1 MYILRVEYKISDCIF
16 LIKNIIISMQF
27 QQINIVRK
35 YCRVFHFLHHYCVR
49 GTCRFLR
56 DIQHK
61 IHGKP
66 FNLL

>member
-35 YCRVFHFLHHYCVR
+35 YCSFSFSTSLLRQRYMPVFARYSA
-49 GTCRFLR
+49 
-56 DIQHK
+56 QN
-61 IHGKP
+61 P
-66 FNLL
+66 W